1 MAHAAPGQTLAKKRR
16 WPLLVLTVLTIL
28 VVLWLAVCHAVLDN
42 PRVDP
47 PKRSDAVFVLGPPDT
62 SRMAYAEDLVF
73 NQHVADT
80 LVISAPD
87 PQPYEPPQ
95 MQEYYSTRPFCAP
108 REGVEVICF
117 KPDPSTT
124 QGEAME
130 LQKLFEERG
139 WDTVTAVT
147 FTQHVPRSRLILSRC
162 YPGELRM
169 SAVDFHITGKSLLM
183 QYLHQTGGFLK
194 AWLTPGCD
202 QQLPWNPKSL
212 D

>member
-1 MAHAAPGQTLAKKRR
+1 MHHAAPGHTPDTKRR
-16 WPLLVLTVLTIL
+16 RPLLVLLVLTIL
-28 VVLWLAVCHAVLDN
+28 VVLWLAVCHAVLDT

-47 PKRSDAVFVLGPPDT
+47 VKRSDAVFVLGPPDP
-62 SRMAYAEDLVF
+62 SRMAHAQDLVF

-80 LVISAPD
+80 LVISSPD
-87 PQPYEPPQ
+87 PQPFDPPNL
-95 MQEYYSTRPFCAP
+95 QEYYSTRSFCAP
-108 REGVEVICF
+108 RQDVEVICF

-130 LQKLFEERG
+130 LQKLAEKRG

-147 FTQHVPRSRLILSRC
+147 FTQHVSRSRLILSRC

-169 SAVDFHITGKSLLM
+169 SAVDFHITGKNLLM
-183 QYLHQTGGFLK
+183 QYLHQTGGFVK